1 MFGTFLY
8 DGDDEGTC
16 KSGGYWLQFEIKQ
29 WKPPGEYTYL
39 SCEILN
45 SLWGLLS
52 KSWFAL

>member
-1 MFGTFLY
+1 MFGTSLK